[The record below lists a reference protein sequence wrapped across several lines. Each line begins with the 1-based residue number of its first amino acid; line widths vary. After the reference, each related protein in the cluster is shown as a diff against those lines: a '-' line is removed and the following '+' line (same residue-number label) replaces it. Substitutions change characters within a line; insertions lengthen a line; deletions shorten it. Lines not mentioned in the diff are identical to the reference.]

1 MEKDTYVIS
10 ILRVKDSF
18 GNDCEPYWEYAS
30 YDRYVGSVSSGFP
43 CFSSELGH
51 AERYSSV
58 KEAEEKFIDWWKWFT
73 YSRKNYQRYYDLES
87 LGIRKM
93 VFNTKKK
100 LTVV

>member
-1 MEKDTYVIS
+1 MKDTYVIS
-10 ILRVKDSF
+10 ILRVKDYA

-30 YDRYVGSVSSGFP
+30 YDNYAGGMSSGFP
-43 CFSSELGH
+43 CFSSVLGH

-58 KEAEEKFIDWWKWFT
+58 KEAEEKFNKWWDGFT
-73 YSRKNYQRYYDLES
+73 YGCSDYRSKYDIKS

-100 LTVV
+100 LKVE